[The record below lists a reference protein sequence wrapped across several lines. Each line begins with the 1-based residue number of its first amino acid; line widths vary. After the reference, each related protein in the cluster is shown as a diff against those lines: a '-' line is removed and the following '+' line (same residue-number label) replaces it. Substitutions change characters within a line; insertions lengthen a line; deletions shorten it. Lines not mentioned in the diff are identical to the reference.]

1 MPHHA
6 SNRMMAPRPRQPCEI
21 LSGMN
26 LLNGYFKDQPSAG
39 SRPQRRYQVAPIWPG
54 SRILGKPFP
63 PVLSRHEN
71 RGLSRT
77 AFAKRFITNTARVA
91 TEIPG
96 RRSLPKK
103 NGATPEEMGIAP
115 SSHLA
120 GKTFTAEAPEV
131 VLPEERSIIRSSS
144 SLAPL
149 PSSR

>member
-54 SRILGKPFP
+54 SRILGKAFP
-63 PVLSRHEN
+63 PVLFRHDN

-103 NGATPEEMGIAP
+103 NGATPEERE
-115 SSHLA
+115 SRRQVTSQEKL
-120 GKTFTAEAPEV
+120 
-131 VLPEERSIIRSSS
+131 LPLRHRRWC
-144 SLAPL
+144 SLRNDP
-149 PSSR
+149 